1 MSTLAYFRC
10 YLKTSAGVYT
20 SVMIWTVWGKA
31 AKDVVGGKRAE
42 NDKYMGRGKPTWSY
56 NSWEDGVAG
65 WERIAWNHRVTVIVI
80 SSVDRSELGFFW
92 NDLPWIS
99 GLVVILHEEICK
111 VTSFSKA
118 RGVTVWPNAAI
129 NYRLP
134 RVYVRE
140 KCITLGKVADVME
153 CILKCSAVDGMWI
166 YCWLTRLNMFLI
178 NHRLPQLLS

>member
-1 MSTLAYFRC
+1 MCKPVSWFELCGEMQPRM
-10 YLKTSAGVYT
+10 L
-20 SVMIWTVWGKA
+20 W
-31 AKDVVGGKRAE
+31 GGKELKMTNTRVEANQHGVITAE
-42 NDKYMGRGKPTWSY
+42 RMVWPIESGLSEPQSDS
-56 NSWEDGVAG
+56 NSHIL
-65 WERIAWNHRVTVIVI
+65 RF
-80 SSVDRSELGFFW
+80 LW

-118 RGVTVWPNAAI
+118 RGVTVWPNGTI
-129 NYRLP
+129 IYRLP

-166 YCWLTRLNMFLI
+166 YCWFTRLNMFLI
-178 NHRLPQLLS
+178 NHKLPQLLS